1 MEEWSW
7 FCRLLI
13 VVWNF
18 MNIRSDSDMSC
29 EQFYGMEICQQPVIL
44 WHRESWKFCGDYFCK
59 SAKIWNCVCSVA
71 KSVAVTHKT
80 VHVSIQYTVLPSFCQ
95 PYLYVQHVKPPVLDP
110 KLDRYPKLIVN
121 QTSLLID
128 NWYLMSSFNKQ
139 HRGSKEWENKKDIV
153 ESASIMGSSKSNHS

>member
-1 MEEWSW
+1 MLAKQA
-7 FCRLLI
+7 FVFRLCVMSLEKWRSE
-13 VVWNF
+13 VGSADFWLNF

-80 VHVSIQYTVLPSFCQ
+80 VHVSIQYYHPFAS
-95 PYLYVQHVKPPVLDP
+95 PISMSNMSSLDP
-110 KLDRYPKLIVN
+110 KEWANMEDAIVSFHN
-121 QTSLLID
+121 IMFNGLQWPLLVWGWVW
-128 NWYLMSSFNKQ
+128 NRK
-139 HRGSKEWENKKDIV
+139 
-153 ESASIMGSSKSNHS
+153 